1 MKIETLRTVPLFES
15 LTEPEARALCD
26 MLQPL
31 DCPPQHVLFRAGD
44 AGDSMYLIESGKI
57 CISMNS
63 ADGHELT
70 IAELSAGDFFGEMA
84 MLDGKPRSARATALE
99 PSKLATLSR
108 EHFLSFVQGNAQVA
122 TEMLSALAHR
132 LRRTDELLQNRI
144 TRNVNE
150 EEAAG
155 LTFADNAA
163 DVIAE
168 FGGSWK
174 FIIVSLALFVVW
186 VATNTLLLTRKPF
199 DPFPFILLNLA
210 LNVITALQAP
220 IIMMSQNRQSHKDRL
235 RADLDYAVNLKNE
248 LALNEI
254 LQRLH
259 VLERDCLRAT
269 GERIVRGRPESE
281 DQSSAKPT
289 R

>member
-1 MKIETLRTVPLFES
+1 MNIETLRTVPLFES
-15 LTEPEARALCD
+15 LTEREATALCA
-26 MLQPL
+26 MLRTL
-31 DCPPQHVLFRAGD
+31 DCQPQHVLFRAGD

-99 PSKLATLSR
+99 PSRLATLSR

-150 EEAAG
+150 EEAAQ
-155 LTFADNAA
+155 LTFADKAA

-174 FIIVSLALFVVW
+174 FIIVSLGILVVW
-186 VATNTLLLTRKPF
+186 VITNTLLLTRTPF

-259 VLERDCLRAT
+259 VLERDCLRLT
-269 GERIVRGRPESE
+269 GERVVRGRPESE
-281 DQSSAKPT
+281 SRPSAQST

>member
-1 MKIETLRTVPLFES
+1 MNIETLRTVPLFES
-15 LTEPEARALCD
+15 LTEREATTLCA
-26 MLQPL
+26 MLQTL
-31 DCPPQHVLFRAGD
+31 DCQPQHVLFRAGD

-108 EHFLSFVQGNAQVA
+108 DHFLSFVQGNAQVA

-150 EEAAG
+150 EEALQ
-155 LTFADNAA
+155 LTFADKAA
-163 DVIAE
+163 DIIAE

-174 FIIVSLALFVVW
+174 FIIVSLGLLVVW
-186 VATNTLLLTRKPF
+186 VITNTLLLTRTPF

-210 LNVITALQAP
+210 LNVITALAG
-220 IIMMSQNRQSHKDRL
+220 
-235 RADLDYAVNLKNE
+235 ADHHDVAK
-248 LALNEI
+248 
-254 LQRLH
+254 
-259 VLERDCLRAT
+259 
-269 GERIVRGRPESE
+269 
-281 DQSSAKPT
+281 SAKP
-289 R
+289 